1 MTDHRDPMS
10 FNAFLQQLATA
21 SPKVAVVK
29 PRHNPRPPGVIRE
42 GSASAAVLEFLRKS
56 GRFHSEAS
64 IRFATGRSHSAVSWA
79 LLYLRGLGRI
89 IAVPDTRRNA
99 RNNNA
104 RYLRYRAATTEEVA
118 ANKVATHGN
127 ERTGGGVGVG
137 IGHAEEIA
145 TGAENEL

>member
-89 IAVPDTRRNA
+89 VAVPDTRRD
-99 RNNNA
+99 A
-104 RYLRYRAATTEEVA
+104 RYLRYRAATTEEAA

-127 ERTGGGVGVG
+127 ERTRGGVGVG